1 MELTLDLSPVVQLTD
16 DELFA
21 LCAANPLMHI
31 ERESNGNLVIM
42 APAGGATSSRNLNI
56 LLELGNWNRLHN
68 GGVVT
73 GPDGGFRLPSGAMR
87 APDAAWTGR
96 LRWEALSDDDRE
108 KFPPLCP
115 DFVVELRSRSDRRG
129 MLDAKMKEWMANGCR
144 LAWLIDPFE
153 NEVVVYCADGSS
165 ERLGFDVTLNGEDV
179 LPGFELDVRMLR

>member
-42 APAGGATSSRNLNI
+42 APAGIGTSSRNSRI
-56 LLELGNWNRLHN
+56 VHELMKWNDLHN
-68 GGVVT
+68 GGIVS
-73 GPDGGFRLPSGAMR
+73 GPDGGFRLPNGAMR
-87 APDAAWTGR
+87 APDAAWIGR
-96 LRWEALSDDDRE
+96 SRWQTISEEDKE
-108 KFPPLCP
+108 KFAPLCP

-129 MLDAKMKEWMANGCR
+129 MLDSKMEEWMANGCR

-153 NEVVVYCADGSS
+153 NEAVVYRADGSS
-165 ERLGFDVTLNGEDV
+165 ERLGFEVTLNGEDV

>member
-1 MELTLDLSPVVQLTD
+1 MELTLDLSPVVHLTD

-21 LCAANPLMHI
+21 LCAVNPLMHI
-31 ERESNGNLVIM
+31 ERNSDGILELGPLSSV
-42 APAGGATSSRNLNI
+42 AQGARVCNI

-96 LRWEALSDDDRE
+96 LRWEALSEDDRE
-108 KFPPLCP
+108 KFPPLSP
-115 DFVVELRSRSDRRG
+115 DFVVELRSRLDRRA
-129 MLDAKMKEWMANGCR
+129 MLDAKMEEWMANGCR

-153 NEVVVYCADGSS
+153 NEVVVYRADGSS
-165 ERLGFDVTLNGEDV
+165 ERLGFEVTLNGEDV